1 MHFLQCIHNCSP
13 FIEVNLPDKVIMSH
27 SALKWLDSMHLKG
40 RLERWVMELQEFQF
54 SVIHKPGKLH
64 SNADALSRLVAHD
77 QSTENTLNTTFNSH
91 DPAADNSNCAITLN
105 PTINLRKAQQ
115 TTRVFRKL
123 SERKQAVHQNTN

>member
-1 MHFLQCIHNCSP
+1 
-13 FIEVNLPDKVIMSH
+13 
-27 SALKWLDSMHLKG
+27 MHLKG

-54 SVIHKPGKLH
+54 SVVHKPGKLH

-77 QSTENTLNTTFNSH
+77 QSPENTLNTTFNSH

-105 PTINLRKAQQ
+105 PTINLRKARSK

-123 SERKQAVHQNTN
+123 SKRKQAIHQNTN

>member
-1 MHFLQCIHNCSP
+1 
-13 FIEVNLPDKVIMSH
+13 
-27 SALKWLDSMHLKG
+27 MHLKG
-40 RLERWVMELQEFQF
+40 RLEWWVMELQEFQF

-77 QSTENTLNTTFNSH
+77 QSPENTLNTTFNSH
-91 DPAADNSNCAITLN
+91 DPAADNSTCAITLN
-105 PTINLRKAQQ
+105 RTINLRKAQQ

>member
-1 MHFLQCIHNCSP
+1 
-13 FIEVNLPDKVIMSH
+13 
-27 SALKWLDSMHLKG
+27 MHLKG

-54 SVIHKPGKLH
+54 SVVHKPGKLH

-77 QSTENTLNTTFNSH
+77 QSPENTLNTTFNSH

-115 TTRVFRKL
+115 DYPSISKVIQTKTSHTSKHKL
-123 SERKQAVHQNTN
+123 AAWRHDRNLLTF

>member
-1 MHFLQCIHNCSP
+1 
-13 FIEVNLPDKVIMSH
+13 
-27 SALKWLDSMHLKG
+27 MHLKG
-40 RLERWVMELQEFQF
+40 RLERWIMELQEFQF
-54 SVIHKPGKLH
+54 SVVHKPGKIH

-91 DPAADNSNCAITLN
+91 DPAADNSNCAITFN

-123 SERKQAVHQNTN
+123 SKRKQAVHQDTN